1 MGLNVELLESSFKL
15 VAPQGD
21 ALVTRFYERLFEKY
35 PAVKPLFKNASIPE
49 QKKKLLASLV
59 LVIQNIRR
67 PEKLTPVLQDM
78 GARHVG
84 YGAKPAHYDAVGE
97 NLLAVLGEFAG
108 EAWTPEV
115 KQAWTDAY
123 TAIKTI
129 MLAGAKRA
137 HHTQGEKTMSKA
149 TAKTKKTPAQ
159 TDMSGFYLGALEQ
172 SQNNILLCDRNLV
185 ITYANS
191 TAKRTLAA
199 LESEIKKV
207 LPKFNIN
214 TVVGT
219 CIDEFHLDP
228 RDRKSVV

>member
-67 PEKLTPVLQDM
+67 PEKLTPVLHDM

-108 EAWTPEV
+108 EA
-115 KQAWTDAY
+115 
-123 TAIKTI
+123 
-129 MLAGAKRA
+129 
-137 HHTQGEKTMSKA
+137 
-149 TAKTKKTPAQ
+149 
-159 TDMSGFYLGALEQ
+159 
-172 SQNNILLCDRNLV
+172 
-185 ITYANS
+185 
-191 TAKRTLAA
+191 
-199 LESEIKKV
+199 
-207 LPKFNIN
+207 
-214 TVVGT
+214 
-219 CIDEFHLDP
+219 
-228 RDRKSVV
+228 